1 MDEAP
6 PIEAGMRLY
15 IVTGFPAILSFTLHV
30 MDNKTFSALLE
41 RFLSEDLSREEVARL
56 LDSLQDDAMRQ
67 QWEAALTTLLENK
80 AVHGLSDPARM
91 EVIRKSILAGK
102 GAKTRSPL
110 LRKLLPYAAAAAIL
124 AFAITSVLYFFL
136 PSTPVDVQAERKPI
150 PHQVIPG
157 GNKAVLTL
165 ADGSQ
170 ITLDSTG
177 NGAIASQG
185 NVQVIKLDS
194 GQLAYNATKGTTGK
208 EMSYNTLVTPRGGQ
222 FRIILPDG
230 TKVWL
235 NAASSLRFP
244 TAFSGKKR
252 EVQLIGEAYF
262 EVAHNPQMP
271 FKVTANAMEVQVLGT
286 HFNIMAYPDEANIET
301 TLLEG
306 AVKIENGEN
315 DVMLKPGQQAEL
327 NRKGKMSVNSNVD
340 VEEVVAWKNGYFHFN
355 HEPLEGM
362 MRQIGRWYDAEIS
375 YEGNISD
382 REFGGKI
389 ERGSDITEV
398 LKILE
403 LSKVH
408 FRIEGKKII
417 VTP

>member
-1 MDEAP
+1 MD
-6 PIEAGMRLY
+6 
-15 IVTGFPAILSFTLHV
+15 H
-30 MDNKTFSALLE
+30 KTFSALLE
-41 RFLSEDLSREEVARL
+41 RFLSEDLSQEEVSRL
-56 LDSLQDDAMRQ
+56 LDSLRDDAMRQ
-67 QWEAALTTLLENK
+67 QWEEALTALLENK
-80 AVHGLSDPARM
+80 TVHGLSDPARM
-91 EVIRKSILAGK
+91 QVIRESILAGT
-102 GAKTRSPL
+102 KTPRFPL
-110 LRKLLPYAAAAAIL
+110 LKKLLPYAAAAALI
-124 AFAITSVLYFFL
+124 AFAVTGLIYVFQ
-136 PSTPVDVQAERKPI
+136 PSAPAVKQAAKENML
-150 PHQVIPG
+150 HQVVPG

-165 ADGSQ
+165 ADGTQ

-194 GQLAYNATKGTTGK
+194 GQLAYNAAKNGSGK

-230 TKVWL
+230 SKVWL

-244 TAFSGKKR
+244 TSFNGKER

-262 EVAHNPQMP
+262 EIAKNPQMP
-271 FKVTANAMEVQVLGT
+271 FKVKVKEMAVQVLGT
-286 HFNIMAYPDEANIET
+286 HFNVMAYPDEANIKT

-306 AVKIENGEN
+306 AVKIQHGAKA
-315 DVMLKPGQQAEL
+315 VQLKPGQQAEL
-327 NRKGKMSVNSNVD
+327 NTAGNMSVNEGVD

-355 HEPLEGM
+355 RESLEGM
-362 MRQIGRWYDAEIS
+362 MRQIGRWYDAEIA

>member
-1 MDEAP
+1 MDQ
-6 PIEAGMRLY
+6 
-15 IVTGFPAILSFTLHV
+15 
-30 MDNKTFSALLE
+30 KTFSALLE
-41 RFLSEDLSREEVARL
+41 RFLSEDLSREEVSRL

-67 QWEAALTTLLENK
+67 QWEEALTALLENK
-80 AVHGLSDPARM
+80 TVHGLSDPARM
-91 EVIRKSILAGK
+91 QVIRESIVAGT
-102 GAKTRSPL
+102 KTPRFQL
-110 LRKLLPYAAAAAIL
+110 LKKLLPYAAAAALI
-124 AFAITSVLYFFL
+124 AFAVIFL
-136 PSTPVDVQAERKPI
+136 FQPSPPALKQVVKENKL
-150 PHQVIPG
+150 HQVVPG

-165 ADGSQ
+165 ADGTQ

-194 GQLAYNATKGTTGK
+194 GQLAYNAAKGGK
-208 EMSYNTLVTPRGGQ
+208 GNEMSYNTLVTPRGGQ

-230 TKVWL
+230 SKVWL
-235 NAASSLRFP
+235 NAASSLHFP
-244 TAFSGKKR
+244 TAFNGKER

-262 EVAHNPQMP
+262 EVAKNPQMP
-271 FKVTANAMEVQVLGT
+271 FKVKVNEMAVQVLGT
-286 HFNIMAYPDEANIET
+286 HFNVMAYPDEANIKT

-306 AVKIENGEN
+306 AVKIQHGAKA
-315 DVMLKPGQQAEL
+315 VQLKPGQQAQL
-327 NRKGKMSVNSNVD
+327 NTAGNISVNEGVD
-340 VEEVVAWKNGYFHFN
+340 MEEVVAWKNGYFHFN
-355 HEPLEGM
+355 HESLEGM
-362 MRQIGRWYDAEIS
+362 MRQIGRWYDAEIT

>member
-1 MDEAP
+1 
-6 PIEAGMRLY
+6 MRLY
-15 IVTGFPAILSFTLHV
+15 IITGFPGIFSFTLHV

-41 RFLSEDLSREEVARL
+41 RFLSEDLSREEVSRL
-56 LDSLQDDAMRQ
+56 LDSLQDDGMRQ

-91 EVIRKSILAGK
+91 VAIRQSILAGN
-102 GAKTRSPL
+102 GAKPTPRTPL
-110 LRKLLPYAAAAAIL
+110 FRKLLPYAAAAAIL
-124 AFAITSVLYFFL
+124 VFVVTGLLYFFQPAPDAGAL
-136 PSTPVDVQAERKPI
+136 AATKTML
-150 PHQVIPG
+150 HQVTPG

-165 ADGSQ
+165 ADGTQ

-194 GQLAYNATKGTTGK
+194 GQLAYNATKGATGK
-208 EMSYNTLVTPRGGQ
+208 ELSYNTLVTPRGGQ

-244 TAFSGKKR
+244 TAFSGSKR
-252 EVQLIGEAYF
+252 EVQLTGEAYF

-271 FKVTANAMEVQVLGT
+271 FKVSAKGMDVQVLGT

-306 AVKIENGEN
+306 AVRIGAGSH
-315 DVMLKPGQQAEL
+315 DVLLKPGQQAEL
-327 NRKGKMSVNSNVD
+327 NSKGAMSVYNNVD

>member
-1 MDEAP
+1 V
-6 PIEAGMRLY
+6 RLY
-15 IVTGFPAILSFTLHV
+15 VITGLPGILSFTLHV
-30 MDNKTFSALLE
+30 MDQKTFSALLE
-41 RFLSEDLSREEVARL
+41 RFLSEDLSREEVSQL

-67 QWEAALTTLLENK
+67 QWEEALTALLENK
-80 AVHGLSDPARM
+80 TVHGLSDPARM
-91 EVIRKSILAGK
+91 QVIRESIITGS
-102 GAKTRSPL
+102 RSKRSL
-110 LRKLLPYAAAAAIL
+110 LKKLLPYAAAAVLI
-124 AFAITSVLYFFL
+124 AFAVTGLIYVFK
-136 PSTPVDVQAERKPI
+136 PSAPVKQIADVNMLN
-150 PHQVIPG
+150 QVKPG

-165 ADGSQ
+165 ADGTQ

-194 GQLAYNATKGTTGK
+194 GQLAYNAAKGGKGK

-230 TKVWL
+230 SKVWL

-244 TAFSGKKR
+244 TAFNGKER

-262 EVAHNPQMP
+262 EVAANAQMP
-271 FKVTANAMEVQVLGT
+271 FKVKVNEMAVQVLGT
-286 HFNIMAYPDEANIET
+286 HFNVMAYPDEANIQT

-306 AVKIENGEN
+306 AVKIQHGAKA
-315 DVMLKPGQQAEL
+315 VQLKPGQQAEL
-327 NRKGKMSVNSNVD
+327 NTAGSISVNKEVD

-355 HEPLEGM
+355 HESLEGM
-362 MRQIGRWYDAEIS
+362 MRQIGRWYDAEVA
-375 YEGNISD
+375 YEGKISD

-417 VTP
+417 VTQ